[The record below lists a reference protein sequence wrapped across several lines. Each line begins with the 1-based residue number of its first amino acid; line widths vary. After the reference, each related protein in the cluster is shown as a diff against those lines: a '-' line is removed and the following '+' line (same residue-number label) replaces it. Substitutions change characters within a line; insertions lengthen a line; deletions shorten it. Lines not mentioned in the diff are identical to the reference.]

1 MKMHILFANTEAQVQ
16 ELQILPTLVPPDR
29 LTPIRIRFY
38 QLRLAKSAIFS
49 PRLPYFQEA
58 VDDYIKSIE
67 EDLYRYQSSTSYWSN
82 NLHKQDY
89 TNICGSSY
97 KPVLKEP
104 DCDSG
109 YSDG

>member
-1 MKMHILFANTEAQVQ
+1 MHILFANTEAQVQ
-16 ELQILPTLVPPDR
+16 ELQLLPTLVPPDR

-58 VDDYIKSIE
+58 VDNYIKSIE
-67 EDLYRYQSSTSYWSN
+67 EERYQGSTSSYNWTN
-82 NLHKQDY
+82 NLQRQSV
-89 TNICGSSY
+89 NIGGNSA
-97 KPVLKEP
+97 KPVFKEP